1 MVGGEL
7 CHVLIEVDKLVN
19 TQIRNT
25 MSIQRKNEKR
35 YSLSFK
41 QMVVRQLEEE
51 GLSVTELQRRYGI
64 KGSETIQRWIRK
76 FGKTHLLNQVI
87 RIETMDEK
95 DKLKELQDQ
104 IKQLK
109 IALAD
114 SLLAQRS
121 LEVVIEEANKEYHT
135 DLKKNFGDKPSSNS
149 GKSSA

>member
-1 MVGGEL
+1 
-7 CHVLIEVDKLVN
+7 
-19 TQIRNT
+19 
-25 MSIQRKNEKR
+25 MSIQQKTAKR

-51 GLSVTELQRRYGI
+51 GVSVSELQRRYGI
-64 KGSETIQRWIRK
+64 QGSETIQRWIRK
-76 FGKTHLLNQVI
+76 FGKTHLLNQII

-95 DKLKELQDQ
+95 DKVKELQDQ

-109 IALAD
+109 LALAD

-135 DLKKNFGDKPSSNS
+135 DLKKNFGDKPLGDS
-149 GKSSA
+149 GKSSP